1 MSGINKVILI
11 GRLGKDPESRE
22 VNSKVLTRFSL
33 ATSDNWTDK
42 TTGQKQEKTEW
53 HNVSI
58 WGRQGE
64 IAKQY
69 LKQGSQV
76 YIEGKIETQKYQDKT
91 TGQDKYITKVV
102 LNGFD
107 SVLQML
113 DSKSSNDQR
122 VPVPQAARSPQ
133 VDNTHL
139 TDRGSDGQSITPVAK
154 DEFDDNIPF

>member
-1 MSGINKVILI
+1 M
-11 GRLGKDPESRE
+11 
-22 VNSKVLTRFSL
+22 
-33 ATSDNWTDK
+33 
-42 TTGQKQEKTEW
+42 
-53 HNVSI
+53 
-58 WGRQGE
+58 
-64 IAKQY
+64 Y
-69 LKQGSQV
+69 L
-76 YIEGKIETQKYQDKT
+76 EGKIETQKYQDKT

-113 DSKSSNDQR
+113 DSKSSDDQR
-122 VPVPQAARSPQ
+122 VPVPQPARSPQ